1 MTEKSLYERL
11 GGIYSIAAVV
21 EHFAKALAKDP
32 IAGEQSENEF
42 IKDWY
47 ANRRWREPGFIV
59 LTTLWVSEKAGGPYQ
74 YIISKDPHGHTLDL
88 EPTHYDMKL
97 TSEEFDAAGQV
108 LADTLD
114 HFEVPEKEKNEVLN
128 AFIAHK
134 PQVISGTV
142 K

>member
-21 EHFAKALAKDP
+21 EHFAKELAKDP
-32 IAGEQSENEF
+32 IAGEQSENAF

-47 ANRRWREPGFIV
+47 ENRRWREPGFIV

-74 YIISKDPHGHTLDL
+74 YIVSKAPYDQTLDL

-97 TSEEFDAAGQV
+97 TAEEFDAAGQV
-108 LADTLD
+108 LAGTLD
-114 HFEVPEKEKNEVLN
+114 HFEVPEREKKEVLD

-134 PQVISGTV
+134 PQVISGTA

>member
-1 MTEKSLYERL
+1 
-11 GGIYSIAAVV
+11 
-21 EHFAKALAKDP
+21 
-32 IAGEQSENEF
+32 
-42 IKDWY
+42 
-47 ANRRWREPGFIV
+47 
-59 LTTLWVSEKAGGPYQ
+59 
-74 YIISKDPHGHTLDL
+74 
-88 EPTHYDMKL
+88 MKL

-134 PQVISGTV
+134 PQVISGTI